1 MRCVNLDWL
10 EVSAEEDN
18 SRYPCDA
25 DYFIRQGYWVKQR
38 EYGTRVWGQVFTI
51 DDEQGHPWI
60 EVRRDP
66 PSGASSF
73 TGLNERSCRLRLV
86 NSQCYVVDCVE
97 RLRQFML
104 KHGYIFK
111 KIFRIDIAYDFEYFD
126 SGDQPARFARR
137 YVQGRYRKINQAKLN
152 AYGQDNWS
160 IFQWQTLSWG
170 SPTSMVSTKL
180 YNKSLEIQTVSKEKV
195 YIKRAWFDAGLVDDP
210 INFTKL
216 GRDGKP
222 YTPEIWRVEFSM
234 KSKAEG
240 WLVIEDQGGKKVK
253 KKPILHKLSLFDS
266 PDKLWQRFQDLAY
279 HYFRFKIS
287 RYKEERNGVSGAALS
302 TNASKDDWT
311 LMRKDRCPEKYL
323 FKWDKDHE
331 FWQVKDVIDAAKPD
345 NELAILKRHLIRYR
359 NSHTDEKVRE
369 ACSCLIDVLEKED
382 LRRYTPKQIFS
393 EVEALRRALALRMKH
408 PDVDII
414 ETIAEIQEM
423 LFNDE
428 MF

>member
-1 MRCVNLDWL
+1 MKYI
-10 EVSAEEDN
+10 EE
-18 SRYPCDA
+18 
-25 DYFIRQGYWVKQR
+25 
-38 EYGTRVWGQVFTI
+38 
-51 DDEQGHPWI
+51 
-60 EVRRDP
+60 
-66 PSGASSF
+66 
-73 TGLNERSCRLRLV
+73 
-86 NSQCYVVDCVE
+86 
-97 RLRQFML
+97 
-104 KHGYIFK
+104 YIFK
-111 KIFRIDIAYDFEYFD
+111 ALMYLSLFIVAGFVLSVLWSIFSKGVPVLTWEMVTSLPGSGFYVGKEGGFLNAIVGSVYIVTASTIIGLIVSIPVVFFLNVYLKAYDFEYFD

-240 WLVIEDQGGKKVK
+240 WLVIEDQSGKKVK

-287 RYKEERNGVSGAALS
+287 RYKEERNGVSGVALS

-311 LMRKDRCPEKYL
+311 LQRKDRCPDKYL

-345 NELAILKRHLIRYR
+345 NELTILKRHLIRYR

-414 ETIAEIQEM
+414 ETIAEIQEL

>member
-18 SRYPCDA
+18 TRYPCDA
-25 DYFIRQGYWVKQR
+25 DYFIRNGYWVKQR
-38 EYGTRVWGQVFTI
+38 DYGTRVWSQVFTI
-51 DDEQGHPWI
+51 DDENGHPWI

-111 KIFRIDIAYDFEYFD
+111 KIFRVDIAYDFEYFD

-195 YIKRAWFDAGLVDDP
+195 YIKRAWFESGLVDDP

-216 GRDGKP
+216 GRDDKP

-240 WLVIEDQGGKKVK
+240 WLVIEDQSGKKVK

-287 RYKEERNGVSGAALS
+287 RYKEERNGVAGAALS

-311 LMRKDRCPEKYL
+311 LKRKDRCPDKKL
-323 FKWDKDHE
+323 F
-331 FWQVKDVIDAAKPD
+331 
-345 NELAILKRHLIRYR
+345 Y
-359 NSHTDEKVRE
+359 
-369 ACSCLIDVLEKED
+369 
-382 LRRYTPKQIFS
+382 
-393 EVEALRRALALRMKH
+393 
-408 PDVDII
+408 
-414 ETIAEIQEM
+414 
-423 LFNDE
+423 
-428 MF
+428 

>member
-1 MRCVNLDWL
+1 MKLLSSVSVYMRCVNLDWL

-137 YVQGRYRKINQAKLN
+137 YVQGKYRKINKAKLN
-152 AYGQDNWS
+152 A
-160 IFQWQTLSWG
+160 
-170 SPTSMVSTKL
+170 
-180 YNKSLEIQTVSKEKV
+180 
-195 YIKRAWFDAGLVDDP
+195 
-210 INFTKL
+210 
-216 GRDGKP
+216 
-222 YTPEIWRVEFSM
+222 
-234 KSKAEG
+234 
-240 WLVIEDQGGKKVK
+240 
-253 KKPILHKLSLFDS
+253 
-266 PDKLWQRFQDLAY
+266 
-279 HYFRFKIS
+279 
-287 RYKEERNGVSGAALS
+287 
-302 TNASKDDWT
+302 
-311 LMRKDRCPEKYL
+311 
-323 FKWDKDHE
+323 
-331 FWQVKDVIDAAKPD
+331 
-345 NELAILKRHLIRYR
+345 
-359 NSHTDEKVRE
+359 
-369 ACSCLIDVLEKED
+369 
-382 LRRYTPKQIFS
+382 
-393 EVEALRRALALRMKH
+393 
-408 PDVDII
+408 
-414 ETIAEIQEM
+414 
-423 LFNDE
+423 
-428 MF
+428 